1 MPLTDILQV
10 LQADLDLP
18 AHRDAIVRLLD
29 AYAQDEMGIARPLDA
44 AVRDRLVEGLRQHPS
59 SLVFLAEVGSH
70 SVGLAV
76 CFLGYSTFAA
86 RPLINIHDLIVDP
99 KFRRQGVGERLLGA
113 VEARGQ
119 ELGCS
124 GSPWKCGWT
133 MRLPGP
139 CTRNGASLRGLRPTS
154 SGPRASNPRDSACEL
169 TREIGF

>member
-1 MPLTDILQV
+1 MPLTDLPQV

-18 AHRDAIVRLLD
+18 AHRDAVVRLLD
-29 AYAQDEMGIARPLDA
+29 AYAQDEMGLARPLDA
-44 AVRDRLVEGLRQHPS
+44 AVRERLVEGLRQHPS
-59 SLVFLAEVGSH
+59 SLIFLAEVGSH

-119 ELGCS
+119 ELGCCRVTLEVRVDNAAARALYAKQ
-124 GSPWKCGWT
+124 GF
-133 MRLPGP
+133 
-139 CTRNGASLRGLRPTS
+139 A
-154 SGPRASNPRDSACEL
+154 SGPPPYEFWSKRIES
-169 TREIGF
+169 T